1 MDEEMQEVIDT
12 IEGMGGMSAAV
23 INGYIDREMEKAWLK
38 VQQEL
43 EDKKRIIV
51 GVNEFT
57 IPEEEDADVE
67 AYHHQVDFDL
77 VRRYIEDLREFKRT
91 RSQTEARRA
100 LEALRRAVES
110 EDPEILRFEM
120 ECCRAGCTTGEVAGI
135 RRMGVGLP
143 YDPMGVLEYP
153 FD

>member
-1 MDEEMQEVIDT
+1 
-12 IEGMGGMSAAV
+12 GGMSTAV
-23 INGYIDREMEKAWLK
+23 VSGYIDREMEKAWLK

-57 IPEEEDADVE
+57 IPEEEEVDVE

-77 VRRYIEDLREFKRT
+77 VHRYIDGVREFKRT
-91 RSQTEARRA
+91 RSQAKVRKA
-100 LEALRRAVES
+100 LEDLRVAIES

-120 ECCRAGCTTGEVAGI
+120 ECCKSGCSTGEVAGVK
-135 RRMGVGLP
+135 RMGVGLP